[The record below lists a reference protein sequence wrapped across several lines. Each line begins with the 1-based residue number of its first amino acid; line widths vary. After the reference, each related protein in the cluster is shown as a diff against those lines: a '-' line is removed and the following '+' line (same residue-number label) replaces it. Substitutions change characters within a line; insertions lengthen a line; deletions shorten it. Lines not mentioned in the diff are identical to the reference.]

1 MGDPS
6 LGEIQF
12 SDSVIMGKSG
22 AELEGPE
29 NLVVDDSAPK
39 IC

>member
-22 AELEGPE
+22 VELEVPI
-29 NLVVDDSAPK
+29 DSLDQHFDPN
-39 IC
+39 

>member
-22 AELEGPE
+22 VELEGPE
-29 NLVVDDSAPK
+29 NLVVDDFGPK
-39 IC
+39 IL